1 MATTPVY
8 TTKAA
13 IFIGVAVTLVVGVTI
28 GSTLV
33 ANMVDSNRLQEY
45 QDNPKIKSLAV
56 LNDDINGHAVGWNP
70 GMAPNGNHI
79 YDFTIIDSEVT
90 ENSIVYA
97 TFVVS
102 HQFLWDY
109 DGLSTQEPVEAACF
123 TNPADGSFMAHCAI
137 QENNAPREGS
147 ALKYIVITPS

>member
-1 MATTPVY
+1 MTITQVY

-13 IFIGVAVTLVVGVTI
+13 IFIGVVVTLVVGVTI

-33 ANMVDSNRLQEY
+33 ANMIDANRLNEY
-45 QDNPKIKSLAV
+45 QENPKIKSLTV

-70 GMAPNGNHI
+70 GIAENGNHI
-79 YDFTIIDSEVT
+79 YDFTIIDSEIS
-90 ENSIVYA
+90 ENSMVYA

-123 TNPADGSFMAHCAI
+123 TNPADGKFLAHCAI
-137 QENNAPREGS
+137 QENNAPAEGS
-147 ALKYIVITPS
+147 ALKYMVITPS